1 MVDSPDVLGGSGRG
15 AGVGRLNRRP
25 LIVVGAILC
34 LILLAVSYTYQLRLA
49 EQRRRSTAQ
58 IPPEPVET
66 PAILKD
72 APDGFI
78 APRRAERPEAPPAPT
93 LVEKPVPA
101 PVPQPD
107 PYAEEWERWRRER
120 EQRRHAR
127 EQAALQAMRAATPLK
142 TPAVASAHS
151 PGGVPAARKRQKSP
165 VSSPRSMRPKRCA
178 SASLPAAPGRA
189 RYHPS
194 GGKAPLSE

>member
-15 AGVGRLNRRP
+15 AGARRLNRRP

-49 EQRRRSTAQ
+49 EQRRRSAAQ

-78 APRRAERPEAPPAPT
+78 APRRADRPQTPPTPT
-93 LVEKPVPA
+93 LVEKSAPA

-120 EQRRHAR
+120 EQ
-127 EQAALQAMRAATPLK
+127 
-142 TPAVASAHS
+142 
-151 PGGVPAARKRQKSP
+151 
-165 VSSPRSMRPKRCA
+165 
-178 SASLPAAPGRA
+178 
-189 RYHPS
+189 
-194 GGKAPLSE
+194 

>member
-15 AGVGRLNRRP
+15 AGVRRLNRRP

-49 EQRRRSTAQ
+49 EQRRRNAAQ

-78 APRRAERPEAPPAPT
+78 APRRAERPETPPAPA
-93 LVEKPVPA
+93 LVEKPALA
-101 PVPQPD
+101 PVPQPG
-107 PYAEEWERWRRER
+107 PYAEEWERWRREN

-142 TPAVASAHS
+142 TPAAASARS
-151 PGGVPAARKRQKSP
+151 LGGETAPPSQAPA
-165 VSSPRSMRPKRCA
+165 VSGQL
-178 SASLPAAPGRA
+178 ASLYAAEALRQRILAGSGEEPDLNRA
-189 RYHPS
+189 
-194 GGKAPLSE
+194 AV